1 MGGRVASFAGVN
13 VRGPQRT
20 MDEAE
25 AIIRPMLENL
35 AGYQGHLE
43 LVGDDRR

>member
-1 MGGRVASFAGVN
+1 MASFEGVN
-13 VRGPQRT
+13 VKGPQRT
-20 MDEAE
+20 MDEAEAE

>member
-1 MGGRVASFAGVN
+1 
-13 VRGPQRT
+13 
-20 MDEAE
+20 MDEAD
-25 AIIRPMLENL
+25 AIIRPMLGNV

>member
-1 MGGRVASFAGVN
+1 MVGRVASFEAVN
-13 VRGPQRT
+13 VQEPQRT
-20 MDEAE
+20 MDEDE

-35 AGYQGHLE
+35 AGCQGHLE